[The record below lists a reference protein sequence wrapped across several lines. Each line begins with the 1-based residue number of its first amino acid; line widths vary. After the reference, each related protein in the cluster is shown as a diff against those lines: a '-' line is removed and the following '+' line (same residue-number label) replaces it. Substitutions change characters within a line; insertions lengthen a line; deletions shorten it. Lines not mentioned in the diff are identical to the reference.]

1 MPDILTLSE
10 FKLQLLLTFIILSI
24 ITLIAILLM
33 MLSKNSRSQKV
44 RTLCQQN
51 NWQYQEY
58 VNFTN
63 NIKQANF
70 GLLNYSQNIIFRHI
84 ISANDSTLGIGFN
97 FFDCRSIEVMGIHN
111 CSALLFQLNTPTAN
125 EPYATSPEQNI
136 KNLHVCFSPKAETL
150 ANTKSSEAFKHS
162 AIDKKYFD
170 RIRAMQKLK
179 RLNNLFA
186 FDYAFPKHEIYTN
199 NPALLE
205 NFLAQHIQPE
215 INKETPLSNW
225 FLAHPHL
232 HIEISNGMLLA
243 YQPNK
248 ILDDDAIVPAIE
260 HLAELTKSL
269 SSKPNRKTD

>member
-10 FKLQLLLTFIILSI
+10 FKLQLLFAFIILSL

-33 MLSKNSRSQKV
+33 MLSKNSRSQKI

-58 VNFTN
+58 VNFTDT
-63 NIKQANF
+63 IKQANF

-84 ISANDSTLGIGFN
+84 ISADDSTLGIAFN

-111 CSALLFQLNTPTAN
+111 CSALLFQLDTPISDKASAI
-125 EPYATSPEQNI
+125 PQEQNI
-136 KNLHVCFSPKAETL
+136 KNLHVCFSPKAETQT
-150 ANTKSSEAFKHS
+150 NNKNSGAFGHS
-162 AIDKKYFD
+162 GIDKKYFD

-179 RLNNLFA
+179 RLNNLFS

-199 NPALLE
+199 NANLLE
-205 NFLAQHIQPE
+205 NYLAQHIQPE
-215 INKETPLSNW
+215 TNKDTPLLSW
-225 FLAHPHL
+225 LLAHPHL

-243 YQPNK
+243 YQPNQ
-248 ILDDDAIVPAIE
+248 LLNDEAIVPAIE

-269 SSKPNRKTD
+269 NPKLNN